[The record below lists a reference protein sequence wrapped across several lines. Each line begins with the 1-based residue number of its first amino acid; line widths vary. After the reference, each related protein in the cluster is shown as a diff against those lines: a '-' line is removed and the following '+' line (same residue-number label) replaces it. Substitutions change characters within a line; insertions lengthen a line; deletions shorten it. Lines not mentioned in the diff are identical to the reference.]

1 MLVVENIAR
10 APLSPVSLEIP
21 DGTCI
26 AVSGKSG
33 SGKSLLLRAIADLDP
48 ASGTVTLDGRNRNAM
63 PATEWRRNVTYVAP
77 QSGWW
82 FDRVGDHFEA
92 PDIAATYL
100 ARVGLD
106 AHAVDWPVSR
116 LSTGEQQRL
125 AIVRAMVQSPR
136 VLLLDEPTSALDP
149 EATAEVEGL
158 MHEKIA
164 AGTSII
170 LVSHDPRQ
178 AARMAP
184 GGQYVMEK
192 GVLSEKAGAA

>member
-10 APLSPVSLEIP
+10 KPLEPVSLEVP

-26 AVSGKSG
+26 AISGKSG

-48 ASGTVTLDGRNRNAM
+48 ATGVVSLDGRSRNDM
-63 PATEWRRNVTYVAP
+63 PATEWRTKVTYVSA

-82 FDRVGDHFEA
+82 YDRVGDHFEA

-100 ARVGLD
+100 KRVGLD
-106 AHAVDWPVSR
+106 PQAIDWAVSR

-125 AIVRAMVQSPR
+125 AFVRAIVQRPR

-149 EATAEVEGL
+149 EATAELEGL
-158 MHEKIA
+158 MHEKLG

-170 LVSHDPRQ
+170 LVSHDPKQ

-184 GGQYVMEK
+184 EKQFVMEK
-192 GVLSEKAGAA
+192 GVLSEKGRAS